1 MKLTEEQRA
10 EIIRLRGAGVSATK
24 IADKV
29 GVCEAT
35 VFNVMK
41 QAKTKS
47 TQINEEFDAAVDQ
60 MIEESKAVPALAQ
73 RPEAPAIPPIVLSS
87 IRATVAE
94 KESEVC
100 MKLADIRLMQQ
111 QVEQLRSE
119 IAELRTW
126 AEGVGA

>member
-10 EIIRLRGAGVSATK
+10 EIIRLRGDGVSATK

-41 QAKTKS
+41 QAKAKP
-47 TQINEEFDAAVDQ
+47 QINEEFDAAVDQ
-60 MIEESKAVPALAQ
+60 MIKESKAVPALAQ
-73 RPEAPAIPPIVLSS
+73 RQEAPAIPPIVLSS

-100 MKLADIRLMQQ
+100 VKLAEIRLMQQ